1 MRSRVFFRAANTLR
15 SLSTMTTRAAP
26 REAASNRSP
35 PRPAKWWRQVLV
47 SSVWP
52 SQLNSVSRTRSGVG
66 RRSRRSGTA
75 MRRPRYSP
83 PMMRILPG
91 FATLLPLLFRLVEFT
106 SSMVALSSAARLKAG
121 LARTRDVLN
130 TPVSELFVRRK
141 VDEALFE
148 ELENALL
155 QADCGVAATQSLI

>member
-1 MRSRVFFRAANTLR
+1 
-15 SLSTMTTRAAP
+15 MTTRAAP
-26 REAASNRSP
+26 REAAAKPSAPLPANRS
-35 PRPAKWWRQVLV
+35 RQLF
-47 SSVWP
+47 SASVWP

-66 RRSRRSGTA
+66 RRSPLSGTA

-91 FATLLPLLFRLVEFT
+91 FAILLPLLFPLVEFT
-106 SSMVALSSAARLKAG
+106 SSMVALSWAARLKAG

-155 QADCGVAATQSLI
+155 QADCGVPATQELEQRLVDLASNEELRD